1 MLKLLWPLGAALLI
15 LGACYNC
22 FAVLNLPIVVPRPAS
37 TSAPSTG
44 LQIQSPTGSAHLP
57 ARYRAGTESH
67 SGREKILGSATV
79 TGHDVSLDEAG
90 ALISPATKFRVIILR
105 TPGYRQAIAGAAGG
119 GRWVGLG
126 LPSGHRHFS
135 HALLGRIGRK
145 GVVDLNP
152 KGFEWSMAA
161 GTDGRVQVGC
171 GQMSDGR
178 GGALLW
184 SGTARSVILLNPNGF
199 KFSMAVSVRSGQ
211 QVGFGEA
218 SGGRDYAMLWRG
230 TAGSFLNLNP
240 KGFVSSKASATDG
253 VHQVGFGKLPNG
265 KTHALVWRG
274 SAASAVD
281 LNPQGYASSEARGI
295 SGGETVGDGRPQG
308 VAGEHAILWPT
319 PAKKIVD
326 LNPSGWHVSCA
337 NATNGRQQVG
347 YAASRVH
354 GMAHAMLWD
363 GTPESAIDLQK
374 VLPRRYSLSEAY
386 AITSRG
392 TIFGLASGRGR
403 KHVVAVEWLPVK
415 AHPSERK

>member
-1 MLKLLWPLGAALLI
+1 MIKRLCPLGTALLI
-15 LGACYNC
+15 LGLCYIC
-22 FAVLNLPIVVPRPAS
+22 FAALNLPTVAAEPAS
-37 TSAPSTG
+37 TSVPSKG
-44 LQIQSPTGSAHLP
+44 LQIQSATGSAHLP
-57 ARYRAGTESH
+57 ARYRAGIRSV
-67 SGREKILGSATV
+67 SGGEKSLKATTVSRHDGS
-79 TGHDVSLDEAG
+79 LEEAG
-90 ALISPATKFRVIILR
+90 ALISPTTKFRVIILK
-105 TPGYRQAIAGAAGG
+105 TPGYRQAIAGAACGG
-119 GRWVGLG
+119 QWVGLG

-161 GTDGRVQVGC
+161 GTDGRLQVGG
-171 GQMSDGR
+171 GQMPDGR

-184 SGTARSVILLNPNGF
+184 SGTAQSVVVLSPDGF
-199 KFSMAVSVRSGQ
+199 KFSLAVSVRSGQ
-211 QVGFGEA
+211 EVGCGEA
-218 SGGRDYAMLWRG
+218 SDGRDYAMLWRG

-240 KGFVSSKASATDG
+240 KGCVSSKASATDG

-265 KTHALVWRG
+265 KTHAFLWRG

-295 SGGETVGDGRPQG
+295 SGGEIVGDGRPKG
-308 VAGEHAILWPT
+308 VAGEHAILWLRSAT
-319 PAKKIVD
+319 KFVD
-326 LNPSGWHVSCA
+326 LNPSGCHVSCA

-354 GMAHAMLWD
+354 GMAHAMVWK
-363 GTPESAIDLQK
+363 GTPKSAIDLQK
-374 VLPRRYSLSEAY
+374 VLPHRYSLSEAY

-392 TIFGLASGRGR
+392 MIFGLASGRGR

-415 AHPSERK
+415 THPSERK